1 MVWWTLTDDK
11 CKFLPWNRCTV
22 RKGSRAGRR
31 IERLFKHQDKK
42 VCMHVR
48 SLLILVKNV
57 FHWKEMWLLEREAC
71 HVWAGGQVK
80 QDRGLWVPPVP
91 CMRLLSVRAE
101 LPPVGCQLQWPDTEF
116 VPLCKNNIC
125 WTSSLTRRRPK
136 GVKGGRSSRALPVLK
151 NPSCQHPRCM
161 GWQQQPSL
169 RGYLLRYLIIFHVTF
184 GVLVSEIIRTLFLYC
199 TKAKNILIWD
209 RNWT

>member
-48 SLLILVKNV
+48 SLLILVKNI

-71 HVWAGGQVK
+71 RVWAGGQVK

-116 VPLCKNNIC
+116 VPFLVQEKCLLDKQSHEEKAERSEGREKQQSATCIKE
-125 WTSSLTRRRPK
+125 SLMSAPK
-136 GVKGGRSSRALPVLK
+136 MHGMATAALTQGLPVTVSHHL
-151 NPSCQHPRCM
+151 SCDVWSPCFWNNQDPF
-161 GWQQQPSL
+161 S
-169 RGYLLRYLIIFHVTF
+169 
-184 GVLVSEIIRTLFLYC
+184 VLHESKEYSHLG
-199 TKAKNILIWD
+199 
-209 RNWT
+209 

>member
-136 GVKGGRSSRALPVLK
+136 GVKGGRSSRALPVMATAALTQGL
-151 NPSCQHPRCM
+151 PVTVSHHLSCDVWSPCFWNNQDPF
-161 GWQQQPSL
+161 SL
-169 RGYLLRYLIIFHVTF
+169 LHESKEYSYL
-184 GVLVSEIIRTLFLYC
+184 G
-199 TKAKNILIWD
+199 
-209 RNWT
+209 